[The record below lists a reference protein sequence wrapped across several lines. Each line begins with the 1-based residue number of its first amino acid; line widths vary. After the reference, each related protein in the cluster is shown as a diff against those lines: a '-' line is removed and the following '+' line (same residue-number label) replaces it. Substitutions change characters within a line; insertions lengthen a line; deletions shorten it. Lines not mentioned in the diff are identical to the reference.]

1 MMYHQGVR
9 CPACR
14 TPAIEND
21 AACRQCG
28 FSLEVADR
36 SFGIAPA
43 LQRPIADVAGV
54 MGSFAHKRAAHV
66 IAQVERQF
74 PQLAIAAVLMDVP
87 QQAPLVPYAFWIFN
101 RGQLSSA
108 VEKGGENRLVMLLID
123 TNTDRAIAMVGYGL
137 EPFIQEVPLQ
147 SCLQAA
153 LQPLQ
158 RGHHAQAIESFV
170 RELGRQLQDLCRMVP
185 KQFGLAQDTQWLDAS
200 APGDAN
206 VGLAESLY

>member
-1 MMYHQGVR
+1 M
-9 CPACR
+9 
-14 TPAIEND
+14 
-21 AACRQCG
+21 
-28 FSLEVADR
+28 
-36 SFGIAPA
+36 
-43 LQRPIADVAGV
+43 
-54 MGSFAHKRAAHV
+54 KKAAHV
-66 IAQVERQF
+66 IAQIERQF

-158 RGHHAQAIESFV
+158 RGRHAQAVESFA
-170 RELGRQLQDLCRMVP
+170 RELGRQLRELCRLVP
-185 KQFGLAQDTQWLDAS
+185 KQFGLTEENQWLDAS
-200 APGDAN
+200 MPGEEP
-206 VGLAESLY
+206 VGLAECLY

>member
-1 MMYHQGVR
+1 MYHCGVR

-43 LQRPIADVAGV
+43 LQRPIADAAGV
-54 MGSFAHKRAAHV
+54 MGAFAQKRAAHV

-101 RGQLSSA
+101 RSQLSSA

-153 LQPLQ
+153 LHSLQ
-158 RGHHAQAIESFV
+158 GGRHAQAIESFA
-170 RELGRQLQDLCRMVP
+170 RELGRQLRELCRLVP
-185 KQFGLAQDTQWLDAS
+185 KQFGLAQETQWLDAS